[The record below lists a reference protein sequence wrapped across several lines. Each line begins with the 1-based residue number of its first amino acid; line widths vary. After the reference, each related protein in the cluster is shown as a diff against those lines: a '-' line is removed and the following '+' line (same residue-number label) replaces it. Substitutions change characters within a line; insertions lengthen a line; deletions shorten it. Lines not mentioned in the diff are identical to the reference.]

1 MSIHIGKIIHD
12 LIKSKGIKVKTV
24 AKTINVSE
32 SALYK
37 IYKRR
42 TIDIDKIIKFSKF
55 FDKNIFLY
63 YTNLFLYYLEQ
74 EPLKSM
80 FRKDAEKLNDEI
92 KNLTALLEQKTKRIS
107 ELEGINSSQQKILT
121 LLEKAHTDFNI
132 RSDTPTQDKKKRR

>member
-55 FDKNIFLY
+55 LD
-63 YTNLFLYYLEQ
+63 TNLFLYYLEQ